1 MISRRQAHYH
11 PDLNESC
18 VHDERPPLAELPNG
32 FYVYEE
38 DGSLMLLVAAA
49 VVLAAIFLGV
59 LWVLFAAF
67 G

>member
-1 MISRRQAHYH
+1 MKQMAHRH
-11 PDLNESC
+11 PSLPDPCEVC
-18 VHDERPPLAELPNG
+18 EDHRPLVSLP
-32 FYVYEE
+32 YVPEE